1 MKYFFNKPIVLVFCA
16 SIRILS
22 MFVYKYN
29 YKHTKFKI
37 SEYAADNH
45 FKIETLRDVSDVIQ
59 LDCRM
64 ASDDI

>member
-1 MKYFFNKPIVLVFCA
+1 
-16 SIRILS
+16 

-37 SEYAADNH
+37 SEYAADNQL
-45 FKIETLRDVSDVIQ
+45 KIETFRDISDVIQ